1 MTTHL
6 SYLVVVKKSA
16 SSQVD
21 GRAVGVALGGGHGL
35 GGVFFIQ
42 AVGLAGCD

>member
-6 SYLVVVKKSA
+6 SCLVVVKKGA

-21 GRAVGVALGGGHGL
+21 GRAVGEALGAGHGL
-35 GGVFFIQ
+35 GGVFST
-42 AVGLAGCD
+42 